1 MIYCNFR
8 TSSEIHPNLERMGE
22 SFEHIITVRA
32 RGERGMKII
41 WNMIKSNSKYCV
53 YKCYY

>member
-32 RGERGMKII
+32 RGGERHENNLECDQVKFKILCI
-41 WNMIKSNSKYCV
+41 
-53 YKCYY
+53 